1 MFKALEKF
9 LSEGTKRIERG
20 SFFGVSWNCS
30 GSDDSRNVENN
41 KCSVRFF
48 SSGRNFS
55 NNFYELSVAGG
66 DLNVYVGLM
75 GDVTF
80 KVFELILEL

>member
-9 LSEGTKRIERG
+9 LSEGTKRIGELERG

-55 NNFYELSVAGG
+55 NNFYELSVAGWR
-66 DLNVYVGLM
+66 
-75 GDVTF
+75 
-80 KVFELILEL
+80 FECLCGFDG